1 MIRAVFCAFVLL
13 FSAFGRAHSKD
24 ESAETR
30 IPGDVARAITAEIH
44 SLEKKMEVYNQMLDT
59 ERQQVAVLRKLREEL
74 LKGSTVKGADGA
86 STWTIEELTEYVLA
100 RSAQT
105 ARYAGRASST
115 GASNIPGIAV
125 NPNDAFHT
133 FFVKRNEIPLFEG
146 SLVDL
151 DILSIPLT
159 PSGGGA
165 GRSHTSPKKSGSLS
179 SPTPVI
185 NFIIVTTTK
194 GFLYVYEAE
203 QMNLLTT
210 IETQHLSRIAETRCA
225 YFHFDA
231 FCVTAGVD
239 GGVKLHSLTVYNH
252 GHFVAGHRLQ
262 LLPKETPSPSPSGTD
277 AVKKKDQARE
287 RKLSDAE
294 IRHGS
299 VPRNVVW
306 AASDTMILREETS
319 GETTC
324 ISNPL
329 GYGRL
334 KYVLLGHSNGL
345 LEIYLR
351 NGTLAYSFPIV
362 HSAPIRA
369 MEKSA
374 SSVAVAQGRQVSFYN
389 PGRQEMLK
397 YSCHG
402 GVGNI
407 ISLAYDKIMT
417 HILYAGSDNG
427 AIYAFNT
434 RSRGKTSQA
443 CALIHQILSNSTS
456 RLLTSKGYLLAF
468 GGNELNL
475 FNVSSIMGVVTPRL
489 IATQMF
495 GASQNDTEGFA
506 ALSDVGSRSPLESA
520 FVVGSGASQECTGN
534 NDVCPTLRV
543 GVFSTLLRW
552 EPPGNGTDIGW
563 IRMPLMIIGI
573 LCVFGYQMLGNRR
586 VGRGGMMESMRGAGL
601 NPGEM
606 EELKNVI
613 GRYQG
618 GGRGASMPRSG
629 RRQAPGGGG
638 GGRAGSAFPL

>member
-1 MIRAVFCAFVLL
+1 
-13 FSAFGRAHSKD
+13 
-24 ESAETR
+24 
-30 IPGDVARAITAEIH
+30 
-44 SLEKKMEVYNQMLDT
+44 MLDT

-262 LLPKETPSPSPSGTD
+262 LLPKETPSPSPSIWLCG
-277 AVKKKDQARE
+277 AQRCQQPNPRLVHFPC
-287 RKLSDAE
+287 
-294 IRHGS
+294 IRQFRFADRR
-299 VPRNVVW
+299 VC
-306 AASDTMILREETS
+306 AQ
-319 GETTC
+319 
-324 ISNPL
+324 L
-329 GYGRL
+329 GL
-334 KYVLLGHSNGL
+334 
-345 LEIYLR
+345 
-351 NGTLAYSFPIV
+351 
-362 HSAPIRA
+362 
-369 MEKSA
+369 
-374 SSVAVAQGRQVSFYN
+374 
-389 PGRQEMLK
+389 
-397 YSCHG
+397 
-402 GVGNI
+402 
-407 ISLAYDKIMT
+407 
-417 HILYAGSDNG
+417 
-427 AIYAFNT
+427 
-434 RSRGKTSQA
+434 
-443 CALIHQILSNSTS
+443 QILLDPHRS
-456 RLLTSKGYLLAF
+456 L
-468 GGNELNL
+468 
-475 FNVSSIMGVVTPRL
+475 SI
-489 IATQMF
+489 
-495 GASQNDTEGFA
+495 D
-506 ALSDVGSRSPLESA
+506 PL
-520 FVVGSGASQECTGN
+520 
-534 NDVCPTLRV
+534 
-543 GVFSTLLRW
+543 
-552 EPPGNGTDIGW
+552 
-563 IRMPLMIIGI
+563 RMH
-573 LCVFGYQMLGNRR
+573 F
-586 VGRGGMMESMRGAGL
+586 MRGCAIIQS
-601 NPGEM
+601 E
-606 EELKNVI
+606 K
-613 GRYQG
+613 
-618 GGRGASMPRSG
+618 
-629 RRQAPGGGG
+629 
-638 GGRAGSAFPL
+638 